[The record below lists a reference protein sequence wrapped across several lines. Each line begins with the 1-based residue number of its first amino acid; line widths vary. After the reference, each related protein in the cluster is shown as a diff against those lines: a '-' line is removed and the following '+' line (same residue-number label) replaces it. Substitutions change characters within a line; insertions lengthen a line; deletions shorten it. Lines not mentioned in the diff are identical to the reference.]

1 MANYIPARLTAYL
14 MLAVSGRRS
23 LISFVWRYGR
33 CHKSPNSGYPEAALA
48 GILDCRFG
56 GTHTYFGQPVEK
68 PYIGTNPRPLT
79 MDDYRNSAFVAQRT
93 EAMAVMLTAI
103 AGIAYL
109 FFIIP

>member
-1 MANYIPARLTAYL
+1 M
-14 MLAVSGRRS
+14 
-23 LISFVWRYGR
+23 
-33 CHKSPNSGYPEAALA
+33 
-48 GILDCRFG
+48 
-56 GTHTYFGQPVEK
+56 EK

>member
-1 MANYIPARLTAYL
+1 
-14 MLAVSGRRS
+14 
-23 LISFVWRYGR
+23 
-33 CHKSPNSGYPEAALA
+33 
-48 GILDCRFG
+48 
-56 GTHTYFGQPVEK
+56 
-68 PYIGTNPRPLT
+68 